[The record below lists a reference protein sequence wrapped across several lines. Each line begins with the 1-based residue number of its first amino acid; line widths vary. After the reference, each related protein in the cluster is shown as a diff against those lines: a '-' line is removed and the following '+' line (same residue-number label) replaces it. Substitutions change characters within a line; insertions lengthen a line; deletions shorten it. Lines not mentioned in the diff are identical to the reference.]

1 MQNFVEFYFHG
12 ISVGGQN
19 ARAVKTRNPADV
31 GRIPAYA
38 YAFRFYESTT
48 VDGPK
53 ENLSPYYYI
62 GEELS
67 IEKLKKSP
75 VPSIPLDL
83 TKCNRV
89 VQLTTGSFRDIKDED
104 IVVAPF

>member
-19 ARAVKTRNPADV
+19 ARAVKSRNPEDL
-31 GRIPAYA
+31 GHIPAYA
-38 YAFRFYESTT
+38 YAFRYYESTT

-53 ENLSPYYYI
+53 KNFSPYHYI
-62 GEELS
+62 GKELP
-67 IEKLKKSP
+67 IENLKKSLLP
-75 VPSIPLDL
+75 PIPLDL
-83 TKCNRV
+83 SKCNRV
-89 VQLTTGSFRDIKDED
+89 VQLATGSFRDITDED